1 MTTTPFLA
9 TALFASLM
17 ASAPVGMVVATP
29 EGRLLEVNP
38 AFCAMLERDRQEL
51 LATDWQDLTHP
62 ADLAGDQELVQQML
76 SGELETFRRRKR
88 YLKPDGRLLWGDAG
102 AVLDGPS
109 GRLRP
114 SGDGGATGLFVAGL
128 HAGFTKKQW
137 INQSFAIHG
146 LRGFISSMTC

>member
-1 MTTTPFLA
+1 MLGERSGAPGLRRAWLA
-9 TALFASLM
+9 LYQPHSFPRDEDFTLQVRSASHFRILLIRINGFD
-17 ASAPVGMVVATP
+17 ANGLHNGARQA
-29 EGRLLEVNP
+29 GRVHLLRRPPDEP
-38 AFCAMLERDRQEL
+38 QH
-51 LATDWQDLTHP
+51 DLT
-62 ADLAGDQELVQQML
+62 
-76 SGELETFRRRKR
+76 FC
-88 YLKPDGRLLWGDAG
+88 RLLWGDAG